1 VVVAER
7 IDAGQLALAL
17 RVIQVQVLGLLAMM
31 YWALENSV
39 C

>member
-7 IDAGQLALAL
+7 IDAGQLAL